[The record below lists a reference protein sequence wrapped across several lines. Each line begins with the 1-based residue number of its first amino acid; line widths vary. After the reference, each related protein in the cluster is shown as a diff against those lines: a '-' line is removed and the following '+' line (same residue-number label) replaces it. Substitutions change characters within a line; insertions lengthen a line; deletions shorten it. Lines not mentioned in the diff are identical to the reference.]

1 MGTDRNTDAVAL
13 PLLPLRGLV
22 IFPYM
27 VLHFDVAREK
37 SIAALEEAMGSDQQI
52 FLVSQKDVSVDMPEP
67 DELYRVGTISRIK
80 QVLKLPG
87 DTIRVLVEGEA
98 RARIEEFTQ
107 AEPFFAVEVAE
118 QPDIVPSDEL
128 QTKALMRS
136 VMDSFEEY
144 VKLSNKV
151 THETFASVSSVEDP
165 GQISDIIASNVLLR
179 LEDKQGVLEC
189 ADVAKRLEK
198 VLVILGN
205 EIEILQIER
214 AINQRVRKQMDK
226 SQREYYLREQ
236 IKAIQKELGE
246 KETIVQEADELKKRL
261 DETPVSQEARE
272 KAEKEIARMSKMSM
286 GSPEISV
293 VRSYVEWILDLPW
306 EKHTEDEI
314 DLARVQKTLDED
326 HYGLTKVKDR
336 VIEYLAVCKLTGGM
350 GGNILCFVGPP
361 GVGKT
366 SVASS
371 IAKALGRSFVRM
383 SLGGVRDEA
392 EIRGHRRTYI
402 GAIPGRI
409 ISSVKQAKSMNP
421 VFLLDEI
428 DKMSSDFRGDPASAM
443 LEVLDPEQNA
453 TFRDHYLDIAF
464 DLSQV
469 MFITTANTADTIPRP
484 LLDRM
489 EVIQLSSYTEDEKLG
504 IALKHLLPKQLAKH
518 GLKPSNLVIEA
529 QAMRNIISNYT
540 MEPGVRTLERK
551 IADICRK
558 AAREMAEHGRRRIRV
573 RPGSLHKYLGPERY
587 RRDTAS
593 ERDDVGVVTGLAWT
607 PSGGQTLVVEATPMR
622 GDGKLELTGHLGD
635 VMKESARAG
644 LSYIRSK
651 AEELGIDPA
660 FYTNTDL
667 HVHIPEGAIPK
678 DGPSAG
684 ITMATAIISA
694 LSKRPV
700 RRTVAMTGEI
710 TLRGRVLPIG
720 GLKEKALAAHRA
732 GIEKV
737 IIPAENQK
745 DLEEIPENVRKDIRF
760 LLASD
765 LDDVLETALI

>member
-1 MGTDRNTDAVAL
+1 
-13 PLLPLRGLV
+13 
-22 IFPYM
+22 
-27 VLHFDVAREK
+27 
-37 SIAALEEAMGSDQQI
+37 
-52 FLVSQKDVSVDMPEP
+52 
-67 DELYRVGTISRIK
+67 
-80 QVLKLPG
+80 
-87 DTIRVLVEGEA
+87 
-98 RARIEEFTQ
+98 
-107 AEPFFAVEVAE
+107 
-118 QPDIVPSDEL
+118 
-128 QTKALMRS
+128 
-136 VMDSFEEY
+136 
-144 VKLSNKV
+144 
-151 THETFASVSSVEDP
+151 
-165 GQISDIIASNVLLR
+165 
-179 LEDKQGVLEC
+179 
-189 ADVAKRLEK
+189 
-198 VLVILGN
+198 
-205 EIEILQIER
+205 
-214 AINQRVRKQMDK
+214 
-226 SQREYYLREQ
+226 
-236 IKAIQKELGE
+236 
-246 KETIVQEADELKKRL
+246 
-261 DETPVSQEARE
+261 
-272 KAEKEIARMSKMSM
+272 
-286 GSPEISV
+286 
-293 VRSYVEWILDLPW
+293 
-306 EKHTEDEI
+306 
-314 DLARVQKTLDED
+314 
-326 HYGLTKVKDR
+326 
-336 VIEYLAVCKLTGGM
+336 
-350 GGNILCFVGPP
+350 
-361 GVGKT
+361 
-366 SVASS
+366 
-371 IAKALGRSFVRM
+371 
-383 SLGGVRDEA
+383 GGVRDEA

>member
-1 MGTDRNTDAVAL
+1 
-13 PLLPLRGLV
+13 
-22 IFPYM
+22 
-27 VLHFDVAREK
+27 
-37 SIAALEEAMGSDQQI
+37 
-52 FLVSQKDVSVDMPEP
+52 
-67 DELYRVGTISRIK
+67 
-80 QVLKLPG
+80 
-87 DTIRVLVEGEA
+87 
-98 RARIEEFTQ
+98 
-107 AEPFFAVEVAE
+107 
-118 QPDIVPSDEL
+118 
-128 QTKALMRS
+128 
-136 VMDSFEEY
+136 MDSFEEY

-189 ADVAKRLEK
+189 SDVAKRLEK

-350 GGNILCFVGPP
+350 RGNILCFVGPP

-518 GLKPSNLVIEA
+518 GQKPSNLVIEA

-607 PSGGQTLVVEATPMR
+607 PSGGQTLIVEATPMR

-732 GIEKV
+732 GIKKV